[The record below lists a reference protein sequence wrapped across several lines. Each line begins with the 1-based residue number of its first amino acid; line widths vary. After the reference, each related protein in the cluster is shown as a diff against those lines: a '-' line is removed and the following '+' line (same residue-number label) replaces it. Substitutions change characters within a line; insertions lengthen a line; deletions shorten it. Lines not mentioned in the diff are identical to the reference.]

1 LQIDTK
7 YSGVT
12 EINSQNIITFNQGLP
27 SFEEEKS
34 FILLPFSEEPGPF
47 SILQST
53 LTPGLALVVM
63 TPFAFFPDYEAD
75 LSDQTLEAL
84 QIEKSEDVVV
94 FVVLTLRDTLEEST
108 ANLRG
113 PIVINT
119 AKKVGKQIVLNDSAY
134 HTKHSLQTVAASG
147 KKGE

>member
-1 LQIDTK
+1 LQIHTK

-12 EINSQNIITFNQGLP
+12 EINTENIITFNQGLP

-53 LTPGLALVVM
+53 HTPGLALVVM
-63 TPFAFFPDYEAD
+63 TPFAFFPDYETT

-84 QIEKSEDVVV
+84 QIEKSEDVAV

-113 PIVINT
+113 PIIINT
-119 AKKVGKQIVLNDSAY
+119 GKKVGKQIVLNDSTY
-134 HTKHSLQTVAASG
+134 HTKHSLQTVTPPG